1 MKEFARMVSQDT
13 QTDVVVIGGGMAGL
27 SAVSYLAKAGIAVTL
42 FEKAAGLGGRAAT
55 QQYDEY
61 RFNRGIHALY
71 TGGAASQVLQELGIR
86 YSYAIPKAVFTLQ
99 KGRFHT
105 FPSDVSTL
113 LRTDLLS
120 LGDKLELM
128 RLFATLPGIR
138 ARDLAH
144 VSVQEWLN
152 RTTHRPQVRKLL
164 TGIAYP
170 YVYSASLDLV
180 SAEVFVDKVQRS
192 LKHPI
197 HYIDGGWQELA
208 DALRR
213 KAEQA
218 GARIVSGTRVESIEL
233 HNGRAQGVRLAD
245 GSLLRASAVVVAT
258 EPQDAAKL
266 VEHGNYAPLRKIV
279 DALIPAQV
287 ACLDVALRRLPA
299 AQHPVVF
306 DLDQPR
312 LVSAQSIYAR
322 MAPQDGA
329 LVCAFKQLDPAHRTD
344 PREDERDLEDLLDAA
359 QPGWREV
366 LIKRV
371 YLPRIQAVGAL
382 PTAKSGGFAGRPGI
396 EVPGLQDLYL
406 AGDWIGPEGFLVD
419 ASMAS
424 ARQVARLLSG
434 KLASERAVA

>member
-1 MKEFARMVSQDT
+1 MVSQNT

-27 SAVSYLAKAGIAVTL
+27 STASYLAKAGIDVTL
-42 FEKAAGLGGRAAT
+42 FEKAASLGGRAAT
-55 QQYDEY
+55 QKYDEY

-71 TGGAASQVLQELGIR
+71 TGGAASQVFQELGIT

-105 FPSDVSTL
+105 FPADVSTL

-120 LGDKLELM
+120 LGDKMESM
-128 RLFATLPGIR
+128 RLFASLPGIK
-138 ARDLAH
+138 AHDLAH
-144 VSVQEWLN
+144 VSVQEWIN
-152 RTTHRPQVRKLL
+152 RTTYRPQVRKLL

-170 YVYSASLDLV
+170 FVYSAALDLV
-180 SAEVFVDKVQRS
+180 SAEVFVDKLQRS

-213 KAEQA
+213 VAEQA
-218 GARIVSGTRVESIEL
+218 GAHIVSGMRVESIEL
-233 HNGRAQGVRLAD
+233 HDGRAQGVHLSD
-245 GSLLRASAVVVAT
+245 GSLVRASAVVVAT

-266 VEHGNYAPLRKIV
+266 VDNGNYAPLRQIV
-279 DALIPAQV
+279 DALIPAQL
-287 ACLDVALRRLPA
+287 ACLDVALSRLPS

-312 LVSAQSIYAR
+312 LVSAQSVYAHI
-322 MAPQDGA
+322 APQGGA
-329 LVCAFKQLDPAHRTD
+329 LICAFKQFDPSHPTD
-344 PREDERDLEDLLDAA
+344 PREDERDLEDLLDTA

-366 LIKRV
+366 LVKRV
-371 YLPRIQAVGAL
+371 YLPRIHGVGAL

-396 EVPGLQDLYL
+396 QVPGLQDLYL
-406 AGDWIGPEGFLVD
+406 AGDWVGSEGFLVD

-424 ARQVARLLSG
+424 ARQVARLLRD
-434 KLASERAVA
+434 KLASALAAA